1 MNNVVWLFAEKRD
14 GVARFLLATLP
25 IMRADAQAMGLEATA
40 QALEAAVCAIGM
52 EAPTALRE
60 VPNFGSS

>member
-1 MNNVVWLFAEKRD
+1 MSNVVWLFAEKRD
-14 GVARFLLATLP
+14 GVARFLLAALP

-52 EAPTALRE
+52 EAPKAVHE
-60 VPNFGSS
+60 PSNFSSS